1 VRRAEG
7 AGLDGECA
15 TRATIIVP
23 EAREFHCARL
33 IGYGFLF

>member
-1 VRRAEG
+1 MRN
-7 AGLDGECA
+7 
-15 TRATIIVP
+15 RATIIVP

>member
-7 AGLDGECA
+7 AGLDGRKRN
-15 TRATIIVP
+15 RATIIVP